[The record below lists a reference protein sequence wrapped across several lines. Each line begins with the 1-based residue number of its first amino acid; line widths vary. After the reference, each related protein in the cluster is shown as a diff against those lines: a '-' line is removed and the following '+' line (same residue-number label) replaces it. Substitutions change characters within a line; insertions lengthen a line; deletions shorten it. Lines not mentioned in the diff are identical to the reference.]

1 MEGVHFQSRRIGLDG
16 SHSSP
21 PGDVQRERQEPIL
34 ADQVALAGVYS
45 LRGIPPQSGGGGIF
59 AEFVGVPAILRSL
72 RMTRQHAKD
81 KR

>member
-21 PGDVQRERQEPIL
+21 PGDVQRERHEPIL

-45 LRGIPPQSGGGGIF
+45 LRGIPPQSGGGIF
-59 AEFVGVPAILRSL
+59 AEFLGVPAILRSL
-72 RMTRQHAKD
+72 RMKRQHAKD